1 MSAQLTWQLA
11 ARITRITRISCSVLA
26 LVALAAAPASAQ
38 AFLGRIDVTT
48 RDSSGAVVSGA
59 RVDVTGPLSFSGV
72 TDQQGEAR
80 FLNVPV
86 GTYEVRVTLQGFAD
100 YLNESVPVVAG
111 GSAALRPVLV
121 VAGVTEFVVVAETAP
136 IIDPRKQ
143 TTETHVT
150 LDELQNIPSARD
162 PVGRPPDHT
171 EHPCRPRERGRRRV
185 RTAVEFHG
193 EGRD

>member
-11 ARITRITRISCSVLA
+11 ARIICSVLA
-26 LVALAAAPASAQ
+26 LVALAATPASAQ

-59 RVDVTGPLSFSGV
+59 RVDVTGPLSFSAV

-80 FLNVPV
+80 FLNMPV

-100 YLNESVPVVAG
+100 YLNENVPVLAG

-121 VAGVTEFVVVAETAP
+121 VAGVTEFVVVAAS
-136 IIDPRKQ
+136 Q
-143 TTETHVT
+143 AH
-150 LDELQNIPSARD
+150 S
-162 PVGRPPDHT
+162 
-171 EHPCRPRERGRRRV
+171 
-185 RTAVEFHG
+185 
-193 EGRD
+193 